1 MGVGVGQVVGRFD
14 ALHVI
19 ATCLIEVN
27 HLRRSRQLYTPFKS
41 QSVNL
46 LPLVCYSTPSLRHP
60 AMQVCLISDLGF
72 VLSQLHHLLLRLS
85 VSDDSRHQDTNSL
98 DLVLVDRARSNIRE
112 SFLFKVFTRC
122 QSSEGHDTFGSY
134 RDLLNI
140 NIHMLTKRPLI
151 SCIALNI

>member
-98 DLVLVDRARSNIRE
+98 DLVLVDRARSITSGNPFCLR
-112 SFLFKVFTRC
+112 SSQDASHLKVTTPSDRT
-122 QSSEGHDTFGSY
+122 GTF
-134 RDLLNI
+134 
-140 NIHMLTKRPLI
+140 
-151 SCIALNI
+151 